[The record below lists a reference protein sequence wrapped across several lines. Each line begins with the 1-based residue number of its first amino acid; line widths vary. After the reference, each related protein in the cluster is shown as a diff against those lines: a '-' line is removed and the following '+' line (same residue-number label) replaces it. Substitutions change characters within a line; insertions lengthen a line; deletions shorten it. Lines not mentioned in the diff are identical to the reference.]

1 LLKHTSGDTFAL
13 EQLDVEQR
21 VTRLEAHFE
30 YVRGDLDEIKAE
42 QRWLGQKL
50 EAHQRSVVEKLEALT
65 AILGDIRIELAKRPT
80 TGQFW
85 GMIGAVAAI
94 APATIAIIITGVV
107 GGLAWLQAAP

>member
-1 LLKHTSGDTFAL
+1 MM
-13 EQLDVEQR
+13 EQADVEQR

-30 YVRGDLDEIKAE
+30 YIRADLDEIKAE

-50 EAHQRSVVEKLEALT
+50 EAHQRSVGEKLEALT
-65 AILGDIRIELAKRPT
+65 SILGDIRIELAKRPT

-94 APATIAIIITGVV
+94 SLATIAIIITGII